1 MSNPHAV
8 THCSHRIPCSRFPDC
23 CTPSP
28 ASITYI
34 FYHSCT
40 LSVGYFWGARGL
52 SHYLPIS
59 CNTCT
64 PSGSFP
70 FFLSSLFLFCCWTCC
85 GGCFSFC
92 PGVRGDG
99 MWTGMAMVNVAW
111 EYFTDLFYL
120 HPFAFTSLN
129 LCQTPTPSLTAVIVF
144 LVVDSQIVAHPL
156 RPPSLIFFIIVAL

>member
-34 FYHSCT
+34 FYRSCT

-111 EYFTDLFYL
+111 DISWSCGAVLSLFS
-120 HPFAFTSLN
+120 PRSCWN
-129 LCQTPTPSLTAVIVF
+129 WQR
-144 LVVDSQIVAHPL
+144 AHFQ
-156 RPPSLIFFIIVAL
+156 SLIQSSMDCSL